1 MYLTN
6 RYRITNNLRASQSL
20 QPLQQPFFSEYCRVK
35 RRRQRGVECADE
47 VLDVLDEPVLICPSG
62 GQRDVHLNRRVVRI
76 FHRLLM
82 Q

>member
-20 QPLQQPFFSEYCRVK
+20 HQPFFSEYCRVV